1 MSSSFRAGGS
11 TKVRVKVAS
20 TSQRSSGLADRYARA
35 LFALAAEARVLA
47 AVAADLDGFARMI
60 DSSDDLRRMI
70 RSPVIAR
77 RDQSKAV
84 TALAAQ
90 AGMNELTV
98 RFVGMVADNRRLFAL
113 PRMIGAF
120 RDLAAAER
128 GETRA
133 EVVSATE
140 LKPEAKRAVADAI
153 TKAVGGAVAIDARVD
168 ARLLGGLVV
177 KVGSRMID
185 SSLASKLQRLGLA
198 MKGIG

>member
-1 MSSSFRAGGS
+1 M
-11 TKVRVKVAS
+11 AS